1 MCGKYGVNMN
11 DEKEKYTADD
21 YRETSFLV
29 IDDEDSS
36 KVIHDFCDAVFAQ
49 QLPSENDKNEDVKE
63 QHDAEELIL
72 SGKEFLAHFIIDL
85 PKHRLTRAHREK
97 QLKMSC
103 QALHNAPPNRT

>member
-49 QLPSENDKNEDVKE
+49 QLPSEMIRMKMLKSNMMRKSSFFLEKNFW
-63 QHDAEELIL
+63 HIL
-72 SGKEFLAHFIIDL
+72 
-85 PKHRLTRAHREK
+85 
-97 QLKMSC
+97 
-103 QALHNAPPNRT
+103 

>member
-1 MCGKYGVNMN
+1 MVRITIHLCGKYGVNMN

-49 QLPSENDKNEDVKE
+49 QLQRCTK
-63 QHDAEELIL
+63 
-72 SGKEFLAHFIIDL
+72 G
-85 PKHRLTRAHREK
+85 T
-97 QLKMSC
+97 
-103 QALHNAPPNRT
+103 

>member
-1 MCGKYGVNMN
+1 MVRITIHLCGKYGVNMN

-49 QLPSENDKNEDVKE
+49 
-63 QHDAEELIL
+63 
-72 SGKEFLAHFIIDL
+72 
-85 PKHRLTRAHREK
+85 
-97 QLKMSC
+97 
-103 QALHNAPPNRT
+103 

>member
-36 KVIHDFCDAVFAQ
+36 KVIHDFVM
-49 QLPSENDKNEDVKE
+49 LYSPN
-63 QHDAEELIL
+63 
-72 SGKEFLAHFIIDL
+72 
-85 PKHRLTRAHREK
+85 
-97 QLKMSC
+97 SC
-103 QALHNAPPNRT
+103 QVKMIRMKMLKSNMMRKSSFFLEKNFWHIL